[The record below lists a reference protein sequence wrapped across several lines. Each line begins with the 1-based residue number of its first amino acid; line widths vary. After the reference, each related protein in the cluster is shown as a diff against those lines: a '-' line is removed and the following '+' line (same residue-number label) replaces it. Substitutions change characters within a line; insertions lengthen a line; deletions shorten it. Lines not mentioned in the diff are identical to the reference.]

1 MSWLSRLLHGRSA
14 APAGATAST
23 PARVTPE
30 PPEHDADRAKAEA
43 DRLWESGQLEA
54 ACEAYA
60 SLLARHPSHARAWN
74 NYGLC
79 LRQAG
84 QFDAAHRAFVQATH
98 HAPDLAAPWVNLA
111 VSHED
116 NQAPTQALLSL
127 DQALRIDPGSRD
139 AINNRA
145 QLLASL
151 GRTREA
157 EAQLRAGLA
166 LHPEDAGMRHNLGL
180 ALGRQGR
187 ADEALAELRQVA
199 DQDPRSAASTSP
211 YLLALNYT
219 DRLDPGFVGA
229 EHRRVVAGWG
239 VTEDAPRLA
248 PRPRRAPLRVGYVSA
263 DFGFHVVS
271 FFIEPVLAAHDRARV
286 EAVCYFTGAREDAQ
300 TARIRATGV
309 GWRTLAGLSDDDAV
323 RLMREDALDI
333 VVDLSGH
340 TTGHLLPV
348 LARRVAP
355 VQLTWLGYPNTTGV
369 PAIDARLTDMLADPP
384 GLTEAFHTE
393 QLHRL
398 DPPFLVYRPR
408 KEAPPVADSPWVARG
423 HVTFGSFNNAAKIS
437 ATSLA
442 LWARILQ
449 RVPDARLLL
458 KSNGLDE
465 PALAAD
471 MRRRFAALG
480 GDPERLD
487 LQGQQP
493 TLERH
498 LACYA
503 EVDVALD
510 TTPYAGTTTTCEALW
525 MGVPV
530 VSLAGASHAARVGA
544 SLLASVGHPEWI
556 AATADAYV
564 DIAASLAAD
573 REGLRRLRTA
583 LRPSVATSPLTDAAA
598 FTRRLETAFEA
609 LADQAGAA
617 A

>member
-1 MSWLSRLLHGRSA
+1 MSWLGRLLSGRSA
-14 APAGATAST
+14 T
-23 PARVTPE
+23 PAAASDPIATPCEPE
-30 PPEHDADRAKAEA
+30 PEPDPDQAKAEA
-43 DRLWESGQLEA
+43 DRLWESGQLDA

-60 SLLARHPSHARAWN
+60 SLLARHPDHGRAWN

-84 QFDAAHRAFVQATH
+84 RFDAAHQAFVQATH
-98 HAPDLAAPWVNLA
+98 HSPDLAAPWINLA

-116 NQAPTQALLSL
+116 NLAPTQALLSL
-127 DQALRIDPGSRD
+127 DQALALDPGSRD

-166 LHPEDAGMRHNLGL
+166 LHPDDVGMRHNLGL
-180 ALGRQGR
+180 ALSRQGR
-187 ADEALAELRQVA
+187 ADEALTELRRVA

-211 YLLALNYT
+211 YLLALNYA
-219 DRLDPGFVGA
+219 DSLDPSFVGE
-229 EHRRVVAGWG
+229 EHRRVVAGWR
-239 VTEDAPRLA
+239 VTEDAQRRTPQ
-248 PRPRRAPLRVGYVSA
+248 PRRAPLRVGYVSA

-271 FFIEPVLAAHDRARV
+271 FFIEPVLAAHDRTRV

-300 TARIRATGV
+300 CARIRATGV
-309 GWRTLAGLSDDDAV
+309 GWRPVAGLSDDAITA
-323 RLMREDALDI
+323 LMRQDALDV

-340 TTGHLLPV
+340 TSGHLLPV

-369 PAIDARLTDMLADPP
+369 PAVDVRLTDALADPP
-384 GLTEAFHTE
+384 GLTEAFHGE
-393 QLHRL
+393 RLHRL
-398 DPPFLVYRPR
+398 EPPFLVYRPR
-408 KEAPPVADSPWVARG
+408 PEAPPVGDSPCLARG
-423 HVTFGSFNNAAKIS
+423 HVTFASFNNAAKIS
-437 ATSLA
+437 AASLG

-471 MRRRFAALG
+471 LRQRFAALG
-480 GDPERLD
+480 GDPDRLD

-498 LACYA
+498 LACYG
-503 EVDVALD
+503 EVDIALD

-530 VSLAGASHAARVGA
+530 VSLAGACHAARVGA
-544 SLLASVGHPEWI
+544 SLLASIGRPDWV
-556 AATADAYV
+556 AATSDAYV
-564 DIAASLAAD
+564 DIATALAAD
-573 REGLRRLRTA
+573 RERLRQ
-583 LRPSVATSPLTDAAA
+583 LRASLRQELATSPLTDAAA
-598 FTRRLETAFEA
+598 FTRRLEAAFEA
-609 LADQAGAA
+609 LADEAGART
-617 A
+617 